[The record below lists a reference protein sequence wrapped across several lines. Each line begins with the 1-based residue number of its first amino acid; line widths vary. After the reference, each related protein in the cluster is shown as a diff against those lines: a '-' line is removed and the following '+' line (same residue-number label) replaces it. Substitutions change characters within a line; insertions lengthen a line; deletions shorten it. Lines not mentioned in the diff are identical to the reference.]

1 MKARQYLIYSVL
13 VLMVALGMTSCVT
26 CERSLPGERIVES
39 RQHRGFEQ
47 IEINGSPTIVYVQAD
62 TFGVRLE
69 GPEKMVDNIV
79 TKVEDRTLHV
89 YNKGRVNMKIGFV
102 NLNWGDRDELTIYVS
117 SPDLVG
123 VRLNGSGDF
132 ISRRQIDTDVM
143 NVVLRGSGDIEFD
156 DIICDRFTTELIGSG
171 DIKINQL
178 EARTSSA
185 MVIGSGDVVIN
196 QSNVIDTNLS
206 LRGSGD
212 ISVNF
217 EEGCESAQCQLSG
230 SGDIELSGTLFHY
243 DAHKSGSG
251 DITVDNLII
260 RDR

>member
-1 MKARQYLIYSVL
+1 MKD
-13 VLMVALGMTSCVT
+13 
-26 CERSLPGERIVES
+26 
-39 RQHRGFEQ
+39 H
-47 IEINGSPTIVYVQAD
+47 
-62 TFGVRLE
+62 
-69 GPEKMVDNIV
+69 
-79 TKVEDRTLHV
+79 TLFV
-89 YNKGRVNMKIGFV
+89 YNKGRVDLKVGFI

-217 EEGCESAQCQLSG
+217 E
-230 SGDIELSGTLFHY
+230 
-243 DAHKSGSG
+243 
-251 DITVDNLII
+251 
-260 RDR
+260 